1 MIDGCRRGF
10 APLVLAALLVGCSDT
25 TGTGGG
31 GGDEDLALSGGAMT
45 VFDAT
50 SAAFET
56 PAPNLSDESL
66 ARHLAGDVQFGA
78 IFVTAPA
85 PVNPGLGPVFNNTSC
100 EGCHVGDG
108 RGQPPPPGQPFTSML
123 FRTSVGRMDPNGG

>member
-1 MIDGCRRGF
+1 MTQGRRRAL
-10 APLVLAALLVGCSDT
+10 APLGLAALLLGCSDA

-31 GGDEDLALSGGAMT
+31 GGGDDDLALSGGAMT

-50 SAAFET
+50 SGAFET

-108 RGQPPPPGQPFTSML
+108 RGQP
-123 FRTSVGRMDPNGG
+123 